1 LTTKKQIKTLFA
13 HLTARN
19 NDLVVK
25 DHYVFKVPYL
35 VLRPMRHVS
44 RSISI
49 DRTSRADD
57 PAFFWHVGH
66 CFGPFGSVGGLSAE
80 AFWLPR
86 GKPSRWSEAGFIET
100 AVEEIE
106 TNILPMLRRAQT
118 IEDMFRIEGVPRSH
132 KFDGWLNDYP
142 PYRLAIAAALG
153 RWEESLAVYGEIKD
167 LYLRMTSWP
176 RPDYEKASQLGAL
189 IADGD
194 HDGVASLLHDWEGDF
209 VARNGL
215 EDIYERTPFPLEL
228 QP

>member
-1 LTTKKQIKTLFA
+1 MTTKKQIKTLFA

-19 NDLVVK
+19 DDLVVK

-35 VLRPMRHVS
+35 VLRPLRHVC

-49 DRTSRADD
+49 GRTSRADD
-57 PAFFWHVGH
+57 PDFFWHVGH
-66 CFGPFGSVGGLSAE
+66 CFGPFGSLGGLAAE
-80 AFWLPR
+80 SFWLPR
-86 GKPSRWSEAGFIET
+86 GKPSLWSEVGFIET

-106 TNILPMLRRAQT
+106 TNILPMLRRVQT
-118 IEDMFRIEGVPRSH
+118 IEDMFRIEGVPQSPQY
-132 KFDGWLNDYP
+132 DGWLNDYP

-167 LYLRMTSWP
+167 LYLHMTSWP
-176 RPDYEKASQLGAL
+176 RPDYEKASDLGAL

-194 HDGVASLLHDWEGDF
+194 RAGVASLLHRWEDDF
-209 VARNGL
+209 VTRNSL
-215 EDIYERTPFPLEL
+215 EDIYDRTPFPLEL

>member
-1 LTTKKQIKTLFA
+1 MTTKKQIKTLFA

-19 NDLVVK
+19 DDLVVK

-35 VLRPMRHVS
+35 VLRPMQHVS

-57 PAFFWHVGH
+57 PDFSWHVGH
-66 CFGPFGSVGGLSAE
+66 CFGPFRSVGGLSAE
-80 AFWLPR
+80 SFWLPH
-86 GKPSRWSEAGFIET
+86 GKPSRWSQAGFIET
-100 AVEEIE
+100 AAEEIE
-106 TNILPMLRRAQT
+106 TNILPMLRRVQT

-132 KFDGWLNDYP
+132 EYDGWLNHYA

-176 RPDYEKASQLGAL
+176 RPDYEKALELGAL

-194 HDGVASLLHDWEGDF
+194 RAGVASLLHEWEDDF
-209 VARNGL
+209 VTRNGL
-215 EDIYERTPFPLEL
+215 GDIYERTPFPLEL